1 MKILITGCH
10 GLLGQRL
17 VKFAPAGCT
26 VVATDI
32 HEDHQF
38 TPADIYRSCDLTQR
52 DAVKNLIDR
61 VEPDHIINAAAFTN
75 VDAAEDQRDLC
86 WLVNVIAM
94 ENLVQAARR
103 VHAGIYHLSTDYIFD
118 GQNGPYREN
127 DTPNPV
133 GFYGQSKLAA
143 EQVLKG
149 SPLNFT
155 IARTM
160 VLYGYSANQRPDFV
174 NWLIGKLRNGDPVH
188 IVTDQIGN
196 TTFSDDLARALWHLV
211 RTSYHGV
218 VHLAGREII
227 SRFDF
232 AGKVAKIFNL
242 DSSLIKPIST
252 ACFRQRAAR
261 PLNSGLVV
269 DKAVYTLGLE
279 LSDAEGGLRKYK
291 ALLES
296 ETP

>member
-17 VKFAPAGCT
+17 VKFAPPGCT
-26 VVATDI
+26 IVATDV
-32 HEDHQF
+32 HADHQF
-38 TPADIYRSCDLTQR
+38 TSPEIYRPCDLTDR
-52 DAVKNLIDR
+52 DAVKELIDT
-61 VEPDHIINAAAFTN
+61 VAPDNIINTAAFTN
-75 VDAAEDQRDLC
+75 VDAAEEQRDLC

-103 VHAGIYHLSTDYIFD
+103 VHAGIYHLSTDYIFN

-127 DTPNPV
+127 DTPNPL

-143 EQVLKG
+143 EMVLKG

-160 VLYGYSANQRPDFV
+160 VLFGHSVNKRPDFV
-174 NWLIGKLRNGDPVH
+174 GWLISKLRNGDPVH

-196 TTFSDDLARALWHLV
+196 TTLNDDLARALWHLV
-211 RTSYHGV
+211 RTSFHGV
-218 VHLAGREII
+218 IHLAGREII

-232 AGKVAKIFNL
+232 AHKVARIFNL
-242 DSSLIKPIST
+242 DPSLINPIST
-252 ACFRQRAAR
+252 ADFKQRAPR

-269 DKAVYTLGLE
+269 DKAIYTLGLE

-291 ALLES
+291 AVVENES
-296 ETP
+296 V

>member
-17 VKFAPAGCT
+17 VKFAPAGCAI
-26 VVATDI
+26 VATDI

-38 TPADIYRSCDLTQR
+38 IPDAIYRSCDLTNR
-52 DAVKNLIDR
+52 DAVKNLIDS
-61 VEPDHIINAAAFTN
+61 VEPDNIINAAAYTN

-103 VHAGIYHLSTDYIFD
+103 VHAGVYHISTDYIFD
-118 GQNGPYREN
+118 GQNGPYLEN
-127 DTPNPV
+127 DTPNPL

-143 EQVLKG
+143 EQVLKD

-160 VLYGYSANQRPDFV
+160 VLYGYSVNRRPDFV
-174 NWLIGKLRNGDPVH
+174 NWLIGKLRNGDHVH
-188 IVTDQIGN
+188 IVTDQMGN
-196 TTFSDDLARALWHLV
+196 TTFNDDLARALWHLV

-218 VHLAGREII
+218 IHLAGREII

-232 AGKVAKIFNL
+232 AGKIAKIFNL
-242 DSSLIKPIST
+242 DSSLINPIST
-252 ACFRQRAAR
+252 SYFKQRAPR
-261 PLNSGLVV
+261 PLQSGLVV
-269 DKAVYTLGLE
+269 DKALCTLGLE

-291 ALLES
+291 AVVES
-296 ETP
+296 ESP